1 MRQFSEVTLKMT
13 IEKPYVAETRQLLVQ
28 AVDTIHESNFV
39 FEHLVT
45 DKNVPAPANA
55 DEGTEEEE
63 LSEERIYVIVPMT
76 VQVTPPDSSPRSIA
90 MEPGRLMA
98 QCAHVVSKMRA
109 AQTQRGDWDTLHN
122 PITTIVLSVRN
133 SRELKMIREA
143 LIQDGL
149 TSTAGIDA
157 ERRYWVESF
166 NDTNPPFYGTD
177 AVVLTAICTTP
188 VCKAD
193 VDAVI
198 GHLEL
203 YA

>member
-1 MRQFSEVTLKMT
+1 MRQFTEVTLKVT
-13 IEKPYVAETRQLLVQ
+13 IEKPYVTETRQLLVQ

-39 FEHLVT
+39 FEYLVT
-45 DKNVPAPANA
+45 EKDVPAPMNA

-63 LSEERIYVIVPMT
+63 LAEERIYVIVPMT
-76 VQVTPPDSSPRSIA
+76 VQVTPPDSSPRSIQ

-98 QCAHVVSKMRA
+98 QCAHIASKMRA
-109 AQTQRGDWDTLHN
+109 EQTQKGDWDTLHN

-143 LIQDGL
+143 LINDSL
-149 TSTAGIDA
+149 TGTAGIESD
-157 ERRYWVESF
+157 RRYNVSSF
-166 NDTNPPFYGTD
+166 HDSNPPFYGTEES
-177 AVVLTAICTTP
+177 VLTAICTTP